1 MKAAKRDDFHAGYDD
16 ALSIKQGFD
25 DNRFQVKLETLSEYC
40 KEFDIISVR
49 TTAEVLKNLKVRSHL
64 TVVIE
69 LAKLILVMPPTNPT
83 SERSFSLLKRIK
95 TYLRSTM
102 KQSRLNYLMIL
113 SAYKSQLDQIDL
125 IKIVFTFVDKSQG
138 RRCTFGR
145 F

>member
-16 ALSIKQGFD
+16 VLSIKQGFD

-83 SERSFSLLKRIK
+83 SERSFSLLKLIK